1 MAELSLGI
9 LLASSAFWGGKIVQE
24 HPIHSS
30 TQPLSSC
37 HIRKGVIMK
46 TLSRTLAI
54 VMFFLAISSTF
65 LYSADLLDNVLK
77 KGLPQLPGGGGLPS
91 GQTAGKGLDD
101 STIVSGLKEAL
112 SIGTKN
118 AVSSVSKLNGYF
130 GNEAIKILLP
140 DKIQK
145 AAELLGKLGYQKQVD
160 EFIMSMNHAA
170 EKAAPKAASY
180 FGEAIKGM
188 SIEDARKILSGG
200 DTAAT
205 EYFKSKT
212 SAKLYDEFKPSVSE
226 SMDQVGVTQKYYAM
240 MDKVPAVPFA
250 KPESVDLNHYVTTK
264 ALDGL
269 FHMVGEEEQK
279 IRTNPVAQTTDLLQK
294 VFGK

>member
-1 MAELSLGI
+1 
-9 LLASSAFWGGKIVQE
+9 
-24 HPIHSS
+24 
-30 TQPLSSC
+30 
-37 HIRKGVIMK
+37 MK

-170 EKAAPKAASY
+170 EKAAPKAVSY
-180 FGEAIKGM
+180 FGDAIKGM

-200 DTAAT
+200 NTAAT
-205 EYFKSKT
+205 DYFKTKT

-226 SMDQVGVTQKYYAM
+226 SMNQVGVTQKYNTM

-250 KPESVDLNHYVTTK
+250 KPESVDLNRYVTIK

-269 FHMVGEEEQK
+269 FHMVGQEEQK
-279 IRTNPVAQTTDLLQK
+279 IRTNPAARTTDLLKK

>member
-1 MAELSLGI
+1 
-9 LLASSAFWGGKIVQE
+9 
-24 HPIHSS
+24 
-30 TQPLSSC
+30 
-37 HIRKGVIMK
+37 MK
-46 TLSRTLAI
+46 TLFHFMAI
-54 VMFFLAISSTF
+54 AIYFLAISSNVVYAADF
-65 LYSADLLDNVLK
+65 LGDVLK
-77 KGLPQLPGGGGLPS
+77 KGFPQLPETGGQPVGE
-91 GQTAGKGLDD
+91 TGLDS

-112 SIGTKN
+112 SIGTKK
-118 AVSSVSKLNGYF
+118 AVALVSKPNGYF
-130 GNEAIKILLP
+130 GNESIKILLP

-180 FGEAIKGM
+180 FADAIKGM

-212 SAKLYDEFKPSVSE
+212 STRLYDEFKPIVSD
-226 SMDQVGVTQKYYAM
+226 SMNNVGVTQKYNAM

-269 FHMVGEEEQK
+269 FYMVGQEEQK
-279 IRTNPVAQTTDLLQK
+279 IRTNPAAQTTELLKK

>member
-1 MAELSLGI
+1 
-9 LLASSAFWGGKIVQE
+9 
-24 HPIHSS
+24 
-30 TQPLSSC
+30 
-37 HIRKGVIMK
+37 MK
-46 TLSRTLAI
+46 TLFRILAT
-54 VMFFLAISSTF
+54 VVYLLAISSTT
-65 LYSADLLDNVLK
+65 LYSADLLGDALK
-77 KGLPQLPGGGGLPS
+77 KGLPQLPGVGGLPA
-91 GQTAGKGLDD
+91 GQTPGTGLDD

-118 AVSSVSKLNGYF
+118 AVSLVSKPNGYF
-130 GNEAIKILLP
+130 RNEAIKILLP

-145 AAELLGKLGYQKQVD
+145 AAEILGKLGYQKQVD
-160 EFIMSMNHAA
+160 EFILSMNRAA

-180 FGEAIKGM
+180 FGDAIKGM

-205 EYFKSKT
+205 EYFQSKT
-212 SAKLYDEFKPSVSE
+212 SAKLYDEFKPGVSE
-226 SMDQVGVTQKYYAM
+226 SMNQVGVTQKYNAM
-240 MDKVPAVPFA
+240 MDKVPAVPFG

-269 FHMVGEEEQK
+269 FHMVGQEEQK
-279 IRTNPVAQTTDLLQK
+279 IRTNPVAQTTDLLKK

>member
-1 MAELSLGI
+1 MKAQFHI
-9 LLASSAFWGGKIVQE
+9 LVPVLY
-24 HPIHSS
+24 
-30 TQPLSSC
+30 L
-37 HIRKGVIMK
+37 
-46 TLSRTLAI
+46 
-54 VMFFLAISSTF
+54 LAISPPF
-65 LYSADLLDNVLK
+65 LYSADLLGDALK
-77 KGLPQLPGGGGLPS
+77 KGLPELPGGGGLPT
-91 GQTAGKGLDD
+91 GQAAGRGLDD

-118 AVSSVSKLNGYF
+118 AVGLVSKPNGYF

-145 AAELLGKLGYQKQVD
+145 APDLLGKLGYRKQVD
-160 EFIMSMNHAA
+160 EFILSMNHAA

-180 FGEAIKGM
+180 FGDAIKEM

-200 DTAAT
+200 KTAAT

-212 SAKLYDEFKPSVSE
+212 WPKLYDEFKPSVSE
-226 SMDQVGVTQKYYAM
+226 SMNQVGVTQKYNAM
-240 MDKVPAVPFA
+240 MEKVPAVPFA

-269 FHMVGEEEQK
+269 FYMVGQEEQK
-279 IRTNPVAQTTDLLQK
+279 IRTNPVAQTTDLLKK